1 MDKPLILLDVDGPLN
16 PWGAKP
22 TRRPEGYTT
31 IYVQENV
38 GVYRGEPMYS
48 KRRLRVWLNP
58 EHGPMLLAFVEKH
71 DAELVWATTWEAD
84 ANKHISP
91 VIGLP
96 DLPVIEWTW
105 KAHHWK
111 FDGVLDYV
119 GTRPFVWFDDDF
131 AMFPLEKHWFEGKRG
146 RAPGRLHWVDP
157 KIGLTQ
163 DDLDVAGKWLDDLRE
178 SDV

>member
-1 MDKPLILLDVDGPLN
+1 VDKPLVLIDVDGPLN
-16 PWGAKP
+16 PYGAKP

-31 IYVQENV
+31 IRVQL
-38 GVYRGEPMYS
+38 PMAIVARVPS
-48 KRRLRVWLNP
+48 AERRTLRVWLNP
-58 EHGPMLLAFVEKH
+58 EHGPMLLAFAEKH
-71 DAELVWATTWEAD
+71 DAELVWATTWEHD
-84 ANKHISP
+84 ANIHIGP

-96 DLPVIEWTW
+96 ELPVIEWGF

-131 AMFPLEKHWFEGKRG
+131 GCFPMERHWFEGKRG

-163 DDLDVAGKWLDDLRE
+163 NDLDVAGEWLDDLKE
-178 SDV
+178 NDV

>member
-1 MDKPLILLDVDGPLN
+1 MGKPLVLLDVDGPLN
-16 PWGAKP
+16 PYGAKP

-31 IYVQENV
+31 IRVQL
-38 GVYRGEPMYS
+38 PMAIVARVPS
-48 KRRLRVWLNP
+48 AERRTLRVWLNP
-58 EHGPMLLAFVEKH
+58 EHGPMLLAFAEKH
-71 DAELVWATTWEAD
+71 DAELVWATTWEHD
-84 ANKHISP
+84 ANVHIGP

-96 DLPVIEWTW
+96 ELPVIEWGF

-111 FDGVLDYV
+111 FDGVLEYV
-119 GTRPFVWFDDDF
+119 GNRPFVWFDDDF
-131 AMFPLEKHWFEGKRG
+131 GCFPMERHWFEGKRG

-163 DDLDVAGKWLDDLRE
+163 NDLDVAGEWLDDLKE